1 MARNPYLRLRASTTS
16 SLPGLAL
23 VAFFTIASVVS
34 AADVVVAPA
43 AAATAPAAAPSTPA
57 TPQKFPAWDTVI
69 KDHKKL
75 EGLFNL
81 YYNEKDQSLLME
93 IRADQFDKDLISPIA
108 IARGAGFWFLGGDTL
123 NFGDQWVL
131 NFRRSA
137 DRLHVVRKNVYYK
150 ANAGS
155 PQADALKTSYTDSVV
170 LAMPIKSEQ
179 GSTVLVD
186 LADLYMTDFASLG
199 IAPDRSRSTWGK
211 VKSFAGN
218 VEIEVNAVFPL
229 AYSGFLLFLGQDERK
244 YLEGDI
250 PDSRGAQVTIHFGL
264 SNLPQGNGYSP
275 RLADDRVGH
284 FLSVVKDYSTDAEET
299 PFQRYVTRWHL
310 EKADASADK
319 SPPKEPIVFWIEKS
333 VPREYRA
340 YVKEG
345 ILEWNKAFE
354 KIGFIDAI
362 QVRDQ
367 QASDDFD
374 PEDIRFN
381 TFRWI
386 TTSSAFAMGPSRTNP
401 LTGQILDADIL
412 FDEAMVR
419 YWRQQYLRW
428 AGLPQGLEL
437 LASGQRQA
445 WFKLYAGDMP
455 MLARHETALN
465 RYTQSPD
472 GLTALVRPRAQNGG
486 APALRTPLAA
496 CQCCSM
502 GPGITKQLGI
512 MAAILQAQGKLPL
525 GGKIPQEYIGQAIR
539 EVTMHEVGHT
549 LGLRHNFK
557 ASNMLTLEECNNTE
571 ITSKRGM
578 AGSVMDYLPAN
589 IARKGQTQG
598 HYFSP
603 TIGPYDYWAIEYA
616 YKPISGD
623 EAEELKKVASRVAE
637 PDLIFGTDE
646 DMFAS
651 PDPRIN
657 VYDLGDPLEYA
668 KQRLALVEEN
678 LKDLADRVVA
688 EGEGWQRAREAFG
701 LLLSEYAQ
709 STYLAAQFVGSE
721 YTNRDHKGD
730 PNSRPPFDPI
740 PLAKQRDAMTL
751 VAEHVLS
758 DKAFKFSPDLLNRLA
773 PEYWDHWGAYR
784 GGDDYS
790 LYDELSWIQR
800 IVLSRFLDP
809 SILSRIQN
817 VELHAAADQQVLKLP
832 EVFDSLTGAI
842 WSELPAAD
850 AAASAG
856 KLEISTLR
864 RNLQREHFKR
874 LAQMVLGPKQ
884 SGSSFSDYFF
894 ISFYMP
900 EAPADARS
908 LARHHLKT
916 IDKRIAA
923 ALANSTLAK
932 DSYSQAHLEEL
943 HDQATKVLAA
953 ALEAN
958 EP

>member
-1 MARNPYLRLRASTTS
+1 MRSFVAAIAVTAATSTPIIS
-16 SLPGLAL
+16 
-23 VAFFTIASVVS
+23 S
-34 AADVVVAPA
+34 AADVVVAPTA
-43 AAATAPAAAPSTPA
+43 SPTAAPATPA
-57 TPQKFPAWDTVI
+57 APQKFPAWDTVI

-81 YYNEKDQSLLME
+81 YYSEKDQSLLME
-93 IRADQFDKDLISPIA
+93 VRADQFDKDLISPIA
-108 IARGAGFWFLGGDTL
+108 IARGAGFWILGGDTL

-131 NFRRSA
+131 NFRRAA

-150 ANAGS
+150 ANPGS

-170 LAMPIKSEQ
+170 LALPIKSEQ
-179 GSTVLVD
+179 GSNVLID

-211 VKSFAGN
+211 VKAFPDN

-229 AYSGFLLFLGQDERK
+229 AMYGFLLFLGQDERK

-250 PDSRGAQVTIHFGL
+250 PDSRGAQVTIHYGL
-264 SNLPQGNGYSP
+264 SKLPADNGYKP
-275 RLADDRVGH
+275 RQADDRVGH
-284 FLSVVKDYSTDAEET
+284 FLSVVKDYSTDAEKT

-310 EKADASADK
+310 EKADAGAER
-319 SPPKEPIVFWIEKS
+319 SPPKEPILFWIEKS

-354 KIGFIDAI
+354 KVGFIDAI

-367 QASDDFD
+367 QSSDDFD

-445 WFKLYAGDMP
+445 WFKLHAGDITK
-455 MLARHETALN
+455 LARHETALN
-465 RYTQSPD
+465 RYAQSPD
-472 GLTALVRPRAQNGG
+472 GLTALVRPRSQNGG
-486 APALRTPLAA
+486 APALRSPLAA

-502 GPGITKQLGI
+502 GPGITKQLGF

-525 GGKIPQEYIGQAIR
+525 GGKIPQEYIGQAIK

-557 ASNMLTLEECNNTE
+557 ASNMLSLEDCNNTE
-571 ITSKRGM
+571 ITSKKGM

-589 IARKGQTQG
+589 IARKGQPQG

-623 EAEELKKVASRVAE
+623 EAEELKKIARRVAE

-646 DMFAS
+646 DMFGS

-657 VYDLGDPLEYA
+657 VYDLGDPLAYA
-668 KQRLALVEEN
+668 RQRLALVEEN
-678 LKDLADRVVA
+678 LKDLAERVVA

-740 PLAKQRDAMTL
+740 PLAKQREAMTL

-758 DKAFKFSPDLLNRLA
+758 DKAFKFSPDLLKRLA
-773 PEYWDHWGAYR
+773 PEYWDHWGAFR

-809 SILSRIQN
+809 AVLSRIQN
-817 VELHAAADQQVLKLP
+817 VELHAAADQEVLKLP
-832 EVFDSLTGAI
+832 EVFTALSTAI

-884 SGSSFSDYFF
+884 SGSSFSDFFF
-894 ISFYMP
+894 IGFYMP
-900 EAPADARS
+900 DPPADARS
-908 LARHHLKT
+908 LARHHLRE

-923 ALANSTLAK
+923 ALGNGSLTK